1 MMAVIAVSPIDQKE
15 GRARLSQSDAKGN
28 WADGIYWHP
37 VVSRNANFCHH
48 KSCRPTGI
56 SGYCCWCEGR
66 NWRSFAMSELSGI
79 VSLFLIAAAFLTSC
93 DNQQSP
99 PKAGVSLPALHLGE
113 QASP

>member
-1 MMAVIAVSPIDQKE
+1 
-15 GRARLSQSDAKGN
+15 
-28 WADGIYWHP
+28 
-37 VVSRNANFCHH
+37 
-48 KSCRPTGI
+48 
-56 SGYCCWCEGR
+56 
-66 NWRSFAMSELSGI
+66 MSELSGI